1 MIGDNP
7 GQGITPGQDDIAL
20 SKQMISNWTQFSKTG
35 SPLWNQ
41 VDRKSTQDNRI
52 YFENAKGQEVRK
64 LNENSE
70 EKNNFNGK
78 LKLFKILISNRMNLL
93 YTNFNL

>member
-7 GQGITPGQDDIAL
+7 GQGIIPGKDDIAL

-35 SPLWNQ
+35 SPSWNP

-52 YFENAKGQEVRK
+52 YFENEKGRKIRK

-70 EKNNFNGK
+70 EIHNFNEK

-93 YTNFNL
+93 YTNFNF